1 MLLKTVVGVLTY
13 FQWKLELEGTA
24 LGWFFGF
31 KSLCLRNHTTNT
43 TIKQQSKCL
52 MECNVCIWLA
62 RNNKVWS
69 SKGIDLSL
77 KTPEDSL
84 VHQNPLWTL
93 SKANY
98 LKINL
103 PLPVGF
109 INKGNSCYTNAIL
122 QTLSVLPSL
131 WNRVPQS
138 HHFYLHF

>member
-1 MLLKTVVGVLTY
+1 MVEVLTY
-13 FQWKLELEGTA
+13 FRWKLELPGTA
-24 LGWFFGF
+24 LGRFFGF
-31 KSLCLRNHTTNT
+31 KSLCLRNHITNT

-52 MECNVCIWLA
+52 MECNVSIWLA

-69 SKGIDLSL
+69 SKEIDLSL
-77 KTPEDSL
+77 KTPEDSH
-84 VHQNPLWTL
+84 VHQNSLWTL